1 MNEIAPHEVLPC
13 LRLLTVTQG
22 EWGERVAANI
32 DYSCPA
38 YWTQYRYWVSNPLPP
53 IIDEPANYLPASLP
67 AVDLV
72 LVLGETP
79 ELARLIPGIVQQ
91 TGARSVI
98 VPIDDNASLPPAVML
113 QLSGWLADLGAA
125 AVFPKPFCSLTQT
138 SYSLPPIRVA
148 YDDSFIREFAR
159 VFGQPV
165 LEASLSSQDTVR
177 LAVTR
182 DAACGCAHYAAQALT
197 NQPLTFATDE
207 VVMLHHH
214 FPCLA
219 STDQDPDYGDSLR
232 RVSSRILR
240 EAVKAELRPYLEPA
254 REVRPPV
261 PAELQ
266 ASAAQ

>member
-1 MNEIAPHEVLPC
+1 MNEIAPHEAYPR

-22 EWGERVAANI
+22 AWGERAAANI

-38 YWTQYRYWVSNPLPP
+38 HWTQYRYWASNPLPTM
-53 IIDEPANYLPASLP
+53 DDPANFLPASLP

-72 LVLGETP
+72 LALGETP
-79 ELARLIPGIVQQ
+79 ELAQLIPGIVQR

-148 YDDSFIREFAR
+148 YDNPFIREFAR

-165 LEASLSSQDTVR
+165 LAASLSSQGTVR
-177 LAVTR
+177 LAAAR
-182 DAACGCAHYAAQALT
+182 DAACGCAHYAAQGLS

-219 STDQDPDYGDSLR
+219 STDPDPDYGDSLR

-240 EAVKAELRPYLEPA
+240 EAVKSELRPYLEPA
-254 REVRPPV
+254 RELRPAV
-261 PAELQ
+261 PAEIQ